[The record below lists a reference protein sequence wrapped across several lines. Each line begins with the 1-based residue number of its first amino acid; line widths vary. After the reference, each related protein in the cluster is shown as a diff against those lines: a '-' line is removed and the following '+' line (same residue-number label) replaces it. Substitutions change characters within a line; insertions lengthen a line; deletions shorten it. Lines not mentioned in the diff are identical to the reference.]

1 MSMSLNQDFQD
12 FISCF
17 NDAQVDYIVVGG
29 YAVIYYGSS
38 RTTGEIDIWVRR
50 SEGNYLKITQAFH
63 RFGMQV
69 FDMTSANFL
78 LSDKMDVFS
87 FGNPPVSIDLLT
99 NVKGLN
105 FDEAFNRAVDA
116 IWDNVPVKV
125 IDIRDLIRAKKAAG
139 RFKDLEDI
147 ANISPE

>member
-1 MSMSLNQDFQD
+1 M
-12 FISCF
+12 
-17 NDAQVDYIVVGG
+17 VGG

-38 RTTGEIDIWVRR
+38 RTTGDIDIWVRR
-50 SEGNYLKITQAFH
+50 SEENYLKITQAFH
-63 RFGMQV
+63 RFGMPV

-125 IDIRDLIRAKKAAG
+125 IDIRDLISAKKAAG
-139 RFKDLEDI
+139 RYKDLEDI